1 VIAAGDISF
10 TQTEDCMEL
19 NFRGKILDMPS
30 SRTGSLRSSND
41 IFDDIDA
48 QKQRISD
55 DGYLLFRNLI
65 ERDVVLAA
73 RREILLKYAIVGE
86 IDSNTHD
93 VMEAIQQSP
102 SFIDQINLLAFT
114 ESIRSGKAYNDVVM
128 HRSLIGFFERLLG
141 GEVATFDFKWPR
153 FVRPGEG
160 TGIHSDIV
168 YIGRG
173 TRNLWSAWIPIG
185 NVALE
190 EGPLI
195 ILECSHLSTQ
205 LNRYWA
211 ADADRD
217 RMGWLSDDPLALQ
230 DSLGGRWLTTEFGAG
245 DVIIFDTRLVHG
257 SLDNVSPLHRCRLTS
272 DTRYQLAHE
281 PLDDRWNGDIRNPH
295 GGTQKAFLP
304 GMIRAT
310 GNREFEEEWKPVDE
324 RGRLFPTLSDEAGPS
339 A

>member
-1 VIAAGDISF
+1 
-10 TQTEDCMEL
+10 MEL
-19 NFRGKILDMPS
+19 NFRGMKLDMS
-30 SRTGSLRSSND
+30 SGRTGSLRSSND
-41 IFDDIDA
+41 ILDDVAA
-48 QKQRISD
+48 QKQRIAD
-55 DGYLLFRNLI
+55 EGYLLFRELI
-65 ERDVVLAA
+65 DRNAVLDA

-86 IDSNTHD
+86 IDSNAHD
-93 VMEAIQQSP
+93 VMESIQQSP

-128 HRSLIGFFERLLG
+128 HPSLVGFFERLLG

-173 TRNLWSAWIPIG
+173 TKNLWSAWIPIG
-185 NVALE
+185 DVALE

-195 ILECSHLSTQ
+195 MLERSHRSMQ
-205 LNRYWA
+205 LDRYWA

-217 RMGWLSDDPLALQ
+217 GIGWLSDDPLALQ
-230 DSLGGRWLTTEFGAG
+230 DSLGGRWLTTEFAAG
-245 DVIIFDTRLVHG
+245 DVIVFDTRLVHG
-257 SLDNVSPLHRCRLTS
+257 SLDNVSPLRRCRLTS

-295 GGTQKAFLP
+295 GGEQKAFLP
-304 GMIRAT
+304 GIIKAT

-324 RGRLFPTLSDEAGPS
+324 HGRLVATLSSEAS
-339 A
+339 L